1 MASSYPSVAHMFLDR
16 VEKTPTN
23 SAFMYPDKSDQWQ
36 TITWKETG
44 DWVRRVACG
53 LRALGLEQE
62 QRVAI
67 LCSTRVE
74 WVIADLGIC
83 CAGGATS
90 TIYPSSTAEES
101 AFIVNDSG
109 TVFIFAENDEQ
120 VAKLQDARG
129 DMPTVQHVI
138 VIDGSPSDDGWVLTL
153 NQLEDKGK
161 QADAEDPDAY
171 ERIAKALTPDRLCT
185 LIYTSGTTGRPKGV
199 ELTQDCW
206 VFEGEAIEEIGII
219 EPDHRQFLWLP
230 LSHSFGKVLQAA
242 QIKIG
247 FETAIDGRI
256 DRIVPNLAATKPD
269 FVAAVPRIFEKVYNK
284 IVQGARDAGGMKWK
298 IFKFAMDTGI
308 AYSREVQA
316 GRTPG
321 GLLGLKY
328 AIADK
333 LVFAKV
339 RQVFGG
345 NLKCFI
351 SGSAPLSRDIAEFFH
366 AAGVLILEGYG
377 LTESSAA
384 SFVNRLDAY
393 KFGTVGK
400 PLPGVEVKLEPED
413 GEILIR
419 GRGIMRGYYELADTT
434 AETLT
439 DDKWLRTGDIGEID
453 ADGFLKITDRKK
465 DLIKTSGGKYVAP
478 QALEGQLKVI
488 NPYIAQVVVH
498 GDRRN
503 YCTALIA
510 LAGEEL
516 PKWAEQNGLGNLSY
530 AELVKHDKTRAMLQE
545 SIDKL
550 NSGLASY
557 ETIKKFAILP
567 EEPTVENGQLTP
579 SLKLKR
585 KVVEKKYMD
594 VLDGFYQGALA
605 GMG

>member
-23 SAFMYPDKSDQWQ
+23 SAFLYPDSSDRWQ
-36 TITWKETG
+36 SITWAETG
-44 DWVRRVACG
+44 DRVRRIACG

-62 QRVAI
+62 QPVAI
-67 LCSTRVE
+67 LCSTRLE
-74 WVIADLGIC
+74 WVLADLGIC

-90 TIYPSSTAEES
+90 TIYPSSTGEES
-101 AFIVNDSG
+101 AFIARDSEAA
-109 TVFIFAENDEQ
+109 FIFAENDEQ
-120 VAKLQDARG
+120 VAKLHGVRDQ
-129 DMPTVQHVI
+129 MPSVRHVI
-138 VIDGSPSDDGWVLTL
+138 VIDGAPSDDGWVLTL
-153 NQLEDKGK
+153 SQLEEKGR

-171 ERIAKALTPDRLCT
+171 ERIARALTSDRLCT

-199 ELTQDCW
+199 ELIHDCW
-206 VFEGEAIEEIGII
+206 VFEGEAIEEINII
-219 EPDHRQFLWLP
+219 QPDHRQFLWLP
-230 LSHSFGKVLQAA
+230 LSHSFGKVLLAA
-242 QIKIG
+242 QLKIG

-256 DRIVPNLAATKPD
+256 DRIVPNLGATKPD

-298 IFKFAMDTGI
+298 IFKFAMDTGL
-308 AYSREVQA
+308 AYSREIQA
-316 GRTPG
+316 GRTPK
-321 GLLGLKY
+321 GLLALKY
-328 AIADK
+328 AVADK
-333 LVFAKV
+333 LVFQKV

-366 AAGVLILEGYG
+366 AAGMLILEGYG

-384 SFVNRLDAY
+384 SFVNRLEAF

-400 PLPGVEVKLEPED
+400 ALPGVDVRIDPAD
-413 GEILIR
+413 GEILLH
-419 GRGIMRGYYELADTT
+419 GRGIMRGYHGLPEVT

-439 DDKWLRTGDIGEID
+439 EDGWLRTGDIGELD
-453 ADGFLKITDRKK
+453 ADGFLRITDRKK

-488 NPYIAQVVVH
+488 NPYISQVVVH

-503 YCTALIA
+503 FCTALVA
-510 LAGEEL
+510 LSREEL

-530 AELVKHDKTRAMLQE
+530 AELVKHDKTRAMVQE

-585 KVVEKKYMD
+585 KVVEKQYMD
-594 VLDGFYQGALA
+594 ILDGFYEGALA
-605 GMG
+605 DIK

>member
-1 MASSYPSVAHMFLDR
+1 MAETYPSVAHMFLDR

-23 SAFMYPDKSDQWQ
+23 GAFLYPDASDQWQ
-36 TITWKETG
+36 SLTWKQTG
-44 DWVRRVACG
+44 DRVRRVACG
-53 LRALGLEQE
+53 LRGLGLQE
-62 QRVAI
+62 EERVSI
-67 LCSTRVE
+67 LCSTRIE
-74 WVIADLGIC
+74 WILADLGVC

-101 AFIVNDSG
+101 AYIINDSG
-109 TVFIFAENDEQ
+109 TAYVFVEDDDQ
-120 VAKLQDARG
+120 VAKLRG
-129 DMPTVQHVI
+129 VQADIPGVRKII
-138 VIDGSPSDDGWVLTL
+138 VIDGSPSDDGWVMTFA
-153 NQLEDKGK
+153 QLEELGK
-161 QADAEDPDAY
+161 QTDAEDPDAY
-171 ERIAKALTPDRLCT
+171 ERIARAITPDKLCT
-185 LIYTSGTTGRPKGV
+185 LIYTSGTTGKPKGV

-206 VFEGEAIEEIGII
+206 VFEGEAIEAVDII
-219 EPDHRQFLWLP
+219 MPDHRQFLWLP

-284 IVQGARDAGGMKWK
+284 IVSGPKEAGGLKWK
-298 IFKFAMDTGI
+298 IFQFAMRTGL
-308 AYSREVQA
+308 AYSREIQA

-321 GLLGLKY
+321 GLLALKY
-328 AIADK
+328 AVADK
-333 LVFAKV
+333 LVFSKV
-339 RQVFGG
+339 RAVFGG

-384 SFVNRLDAY
+384 SFVNLIEAY

-400 PLPGVEVKLEPED
+400 PLPGVEVKLDPSD
-413 GEILIR
+413 GEILIK
-419 GRGIMRGYYELADTT
+419 GRGIMRGYYNLEETT

-439 DDKWLRTGDIGEID
+439 DDGWLRTGDIGELD
-453 ADGFLKITDRKK
+453 KDGFLKITDRKK
-465 DLIKTSGGKYVAP
+465 NLIKTSGGKYVAP
-478 QALEGQLKVI
+478 QALEGQLKVY

-503 YCTALIA
+503 FCSALIA
-510 LAGEEL
+510 MSGEDL
-516 PKWAEQNGLGNLSY
+516 PKWAEQNDLASLSY
-530 AELVKHDKTRAMLQE
+530 KELIAHDKVRAMVQE
-545 SIDKL
+545 SIDQL
-550 NSGLASY
+550 NAGLASY

-567 EEPTVENGQLTP
+567 EEPTVENGQLTA

-594 VLDGFYQGALA
+594 VLDGFYKGALA
-605 GMG
+605 GIE